1 MDPSEPAARLAL
13 IRKMET
19 AARTGDRRGA
29 DRLLV
34 ESTRWLKERPKDA
47 AVHEARERLRRT
59 FPPDPR
65 DV

>member
-1 MDPSEPAARLAL
+1 L

-19 AARTGDRRGA
+19 AARTSDRRGA

-47 AVHEARERLRRT
+47 AVHEARERLRRA